1 MSEKP
6 ENLERLDPVWA
17 RIRAEAG
24 EIAERE
30 PVMSG
35 FLHASVLNH
44 DRLETVIASHLA
56 EKMGNAEIGARA
68 LGEVFEEILVN
79 NPDLGESLLADIM
92 SLYDLDPACVLSR
105 PVLYYKGFHGIA
117 SLSGGALDIAK
128 GGAHGALFKPRLR
141 SVSG

>member
-6 ENLERLDPVWA
+6 ENLEHLDPVWA

-24 EIAERE
+24 EIAKRE

-35 FLHASVLNH
+35 FVHTTVLNH

-68 LGEVFEEILVN
+68 LGEVFE
-79 NPDLGESLLADIM
+79 GADIIDVLRGGYDADTVQERFLIYGEAGRILYARANL
-92 SLYDLDPACVLSR
+92 SLDVFYPLAYSTFFACLIVM
-105 PVLYYKGFHGIA
+105 GW
-117 SLSGGALDIAK
+117 
-128 GGAHGALFKPRLR
+128 
-141 SVSG
+141 

>member
-68 LGEVFEEILVN
+68 G
-79 NPDLGESLLADIM
+79 
-92 SLYDLDPACVLSR
+92 
-105 PVLYYKGFHGIA
+105 
-117 SLSGGALDIAK
+117 
-128 GGAHGALFKPRLR
+128 
-141 SVSG
+141 